1 MTKYIE
7 RNWAKWEANLAPIL
21 AAAEKQ
27 DKSVRRMTIKMCE
40 DDPAE
45 ETKQPFSQ
53 ASDLTMAEQMFQ
65 KIGIPQHNS
74 SQAPQ
79 QQAAVAQAP
88 PATPSFYE

>member
-1 MTKYIE
+1 LQNPDEKPEYMTKYIE

-65 KIGIPQHNS
+65 KIGISTTVVRHRSNRQL
-74 SQAPQ
+74 
-79 QQAAVAQAP
+79 
-88 PATPSFYE
+88 